1 MMSRSELKFN
11 RAYILAVIVII
22 LCLIS
27 ITGATLAIF
36 TSDGE
41 DGKIGINATSGQLKV
56 DIVDSLDTSQSL
68 VGEVL
73 SFVADKVETKVYF
86 EPGATYYTE
95 GFRVKNI
102 GTVPLDFILY
112 ISEDKTLEADFY
124 DAFEVWITTN
134 PDEREGMNRLEDF
147 DGALASGEVSDVFYL
162 VFRMKDTA
170 GNDFQDRAFLG
181 IGVTVCAVQGNVNI
195 D

>member
-170 GNDFQDRAFLG
+170 GNDFQDRAFSG

>member
-1 MMSRSELKFN
+1 MSRSELKFN

-41 DGKIGINATSGQLKV
+41 DGKIGINATAGHLKV